1 MSTVIA
7 TSVLP
12 DSTANDT
19 LTFGAAGD
27 SVAISGDSLNV
38 NTLQD
43 AGGNTIFVSDGSG
56 TITSKNSGFPGV
68 FNLIST
74 QEASDSASISFTTG
88 IDSTYDIYIFKF
100 ININPA
106 TDSANWVFQMDTAAG
121 SSYNQ
126 TMTSTYFRALHSE
139 DGTSTATF
147 GYDTGND
154 QQQGTGFQIL
164 AQNIMNA
171 ADACLS
177 GELHLFSPSNTSYLH
192 RFCSRCDAMRTGPL
206 TSDVFVAGY
215 WTTSTT
221 ALTKIQFKCDTG
233 NFDGTVK
240 MYGISKS

>member
-1 MSTVIA
+1 MSTVI
-7 TSVLP
+7 TTTVLP
-12 DSTANDT
+12 DSTSNDT
-19 LTFGAAGD
+19 LTFGATGD
-27 SVAISGDSLNV
+27 SLAISGDSLNL

-43 AGGNTIFVSDGSG
+43 AGGNTIFVSNGSG
-56 TITSKNSGFPGV
+56 TITSKNSGFPGA

-177 GELHLFSPSNTSYLH
+177 G
-192 RFCSRCDAMRTGPL
+192 DAMRTGPL

-233 NFDGTVK
+233 NFDGTIK
-240 MYGISKS
+240 LYGLTKS